1 MPQTCRIGRG
11 DRRVPTDRLRTK
23 HRATSQWSDRGSD
36 QLQPPD
42 LVVRR
47 AKRST
52 PTRQTLL
59 DGRRNQLRPP
69 NGCPAEEGLITPT
82 AGRVQG
88 EKGFTLQPSGLGRG
102 RRAKSLQPSARAACG
117 GLYHS
122 ALAAS
127 LVGDLFGASRA
138 EGTTPRFLGR
148 ETLEK
153 PDNAS
158 IISASATARQG
169 LGSPLAEIN
178 HLSSQKFT
186 GSRRNPASLISPR
199 DRT

>member
-1 MPQTCRIGRG
+1 MSNRPERQT
-11 DRRVPTDRLRTK
+11 PSDRL
-23 HRATSQWSDRGSD
+23 AEDEAQGYV
-36 QLQPPD
+36 PG
-42 LVVRR
+42 VRPR
-47 AKRST
+47 ERST
-52 PTRQTLL
+52 PTVRPGCPAGEAINSNPP
-59 DGRRNQLRPP
+59 DGCSTAGGISSDHQA
-69 NGCPAEEGLITPT
+69 GCPAEEGLITPT

-117 GLYHS
+117 GLCHS

-186 GSRRNPASLISPR
+186 GSRRNPASLIAPR